1 MADPTQIT
9 QQQVGFA
16 PEVAPYAQDLL
27 GRAAAMQDIPYQAY
41 EGDQV
46 AQFSPLQ
53 QQSYDYASQLT
64 SAPQMQDA
72 TAMAGLAGLG
82 GLNTQYTFN
91 PATNAFNAPATYV
104 AGTFGP
110 PNVSA
115 QSLQQYQMGPAQQ
128 VGTTNFT
135 DARIAQQYMSPYMQN
150 VTDVQM
156 QQAKRQA
163 DIAAQTQQ
171 AQAARSGAFGGGRD
185 AVMRSLGSAELQ
197 RNLANIQA
205 TGLQNAYA
213 QGMQQFTADQQRQ
226 LQAALANQQAGM
238 TTEQQNLA
246 ARLGVQQLGSQ
257 QGLQAALANQQAQLA
272 AQQAAEQSRQ
282 YGYGQQMQA
291 AGLGA
296 QYGMAANQ
304 LNAQQQQFGASLG
317 MQGLQTALSGAQQLG
332 NLGQTQYAQNV
343 GLVNLQNQLGL
354 QQQQQ
359 AQNVLNTQYQ
369 NYLNQQNYPY
379 KQMGFMSDIL
389 RGVPLTT
396 TGSTVYQ
403 AAPSALQSLTSLG
416 LGAYGLSS
424 LFGGTG
430 TGQAAKA
437 AGGSVKGYAGGGSVT
452 SREFKEYAVDN
463 VPSQMLPIVQRN
475 AQGRGDMDTYQ
486 LAMEKMAQD
495 AAIRRGVAGA
505 LPAGASVVRAA
516 GGGILAF
523 AGDEDDND
531 PQTGQLVNFPQM
543 GPADPRRVQAAD
555 KAIAEMMGFE
565 PSSLTADESNTLWQG
580 YFDRAKKALGPNEAA
595 EGLRKYYAGAE
606 DERMQALAQGKGLAA
621 LEAAGAILQPG
632 GFMRG
637 LGAAGSAFAKSYGQ
651 SLRADAAAKR
661 SNAIAQY
668 HLADSERK
676 ERAGLM
682 KEADTALAA
691 YKANK
696 KDADKF
702 EFDKRRYAADANVKL
717 VRETRQLKGAGAGAG
732 PKPLKINE
740 QLAAAE
746 TAYENDPSEKNLKNV
761 TALRRAVAQTKT
773 TDVGTTKA
781 DLTREGRISSE
792 DKSVQAAMKS
802 FKYDPAYLEAKQAG
816 PDEAERVWNAELARQ
831 RSIYRGPAGGGAG
844 EQKSPK
850 GDKVPRVIKLD

>member
-41 EGDQV
+41 EGDQI

-64 SAPQMQDA
+64 SAPQLQDA

-82 GLNTQYTFN
+82 GLNTQYTFQ
-91 PATNAFNAPATYV
+91 PAAF
-104 AGTFGP
+104 
-110 PNVSA
+110 SA
-115 QSLQQYQMGPAQQ
+115 EAAKGL
-128 VGTTNFT
+128 
-135 DARIAQQYMSPYMQN
+135 MSPYMQN
-150 VTDVQM
+150 VVDVQQ

-185 AVMRSLGSAELQ
+185 AIMRSQANAELQ
-197 RNLANIQA
+197 RNLQGIQA
-205 TGLQNAYA
+205 TGLQNAFQNA
-213 QGMQQFTADQQRQ
+213 QQQFNTQ
-226 LQAALANQQAGM
+226 
-238 TTEQQNLA
+238 
-246 ARLGVQQLGSQ
+246 
-257 QGLQAALANQQAQLA
+257 
-272 AQQAAEQSRQ
+272 
-282 YGYGQQMQA
+282 
-291 AGLGA
+291 
-296 QYGMAANQ
+296 NQ

-343 GLVNLQNQLGL
+343 GLVGLQNQLGL

-463 VPSQMLPIVQRN
+463 VPSQLLPTVQRN

-523 AGDEDDND
+523 NGEEGSVVPTATTDESFLAALAGAQGEGG
-531 PQTGQLVNFPQM
+531 QTVEIG
-543 GPADPRRVQAAD
+543 D
-555 KAIAEMMGFE
+555 KALYGDA
-565 PSSLTADESNTLWQG
+565 SRAALLTARKIADLKEEGYSPEQIDAMTKRYYDMYRTMGGDSPYGKLQAYLDET
-580 YFDRAKKALGPNEAA
+580 RAG
-595 EGLRKYYAGAE
+595 GAE
-606 DERMQALAQGKGLAA
+606 NMRQAKGLAA
-621 LEAAGAILQPG
+621 LKAASAVLQPG
-632 GFMRG
+632 GTMRG
-637 LGAAGSAFAKSYGQ
+637 LGAAGAAFGESYGKALQ
-651 SLRADAAAKR
+651 ADQAEKR
-661 SNAIAQY
+661 SLAQMQF
-668 HLADSERK
+668 HLDDAQRK
-676 ERAGLM
+676 ERMGLTKDAM
-682 KEADTALAA
+682 AATAAA
-691 YKANK
+691 VKAK
-696 KDADKF
+696 KDVYTSNINKLKAQGDLEAKI
-702 EFDKRRYAADANVKL
+702 ATAN
-717 VRETRQLKGAGAGAG
+717 RPIRIGGAGAGE
-732 PKPLKINE
+732 KPLKINE

-816 PDEAERVWNAELARQ
+816 PDEAERVWNAELERQ

-844 EQKSPK
+844 EQKTPK
-850 GDKVPRVIKLD
+850 AAPKILKFNAKGELIPS

>member
-64 SAPQMQDA
+64 SAPQLQDA

-82 GLNTQYTFN
+82 GLNTQYTFQ
-91 PATNAFNAPATYV
+91 PAAF
-104 AGTFGP
+104 
-110 PNVSA
+110 SA
-115 QSLQQYQMGPAQQ
+115 EAAKGL
-128 VGTTNFT
+128 
-135 DARIAQQYMSPYMQN
+135 MSPYMQN
-150 VTDVQM
+150 VVDVQQ

-185 AVMRSLGSAELQ
+185 AIMRSQANAELQ
-197 RNLANIQA
+197 RNLQGIQA
-205 TGLQNAYA
+205 TGLQNAFQNA
-213 QGMQQFTADQQRQ
+213 QQQFNTQ
-226 LQAALANQQAGM
+226 
-238 TTEQQNLA
+238 
-246 ARLGVQQLGSQ
+246 
-257 QGLQAALANQQAQLA
+257 
-272 AQQAAEQSRQ
+272 
-282 YGYGQQMQA
+282 
-291 AGLGA
+291 
-296 QYGMAANQ
+296 NQ

-463 VPSQMLPIVQRN
+463 VPSQLLPTVQRN

-495 AAIRRGVAGA
+495 AAIRRGVSGA

-516 GGGILAF
+516 GGGIIAF

-543 GPADPRRVQAAD
+543 GPADPRRVTAAD

-580 YFDRAKKALGPNEAA
+580 YLDRAKKALGPNEAA

-606 DERMQALAQGKGLAA
+606 DERMQALSQGKGLAA
-621 LEAAGAILQPG
+621 LEAASAILQPG

-816 PDEAERVWNAELARQ
+816 PDEAERVWNAELERQ

>member
-64 SAPQMQDA
+64 SAPQLQDA

-82 GLNTQYTFN
+82 GLNTQYTFQ
-91 PATNAFNAPATYV
+91 PAAF
-104 AGTFGP
+104 
-110 PNVSA
+110 SA
-115 QSLQQYQMGPAQQ
+115 EAAKGL
-128 VGTTNFT
+128 
-135 DARIAQQYMSPYMQN
+135 MSPYMQN
-150 VTDVQM
+150 VVDVQQ

-185 AVMRSLGSAELQ
+185 AIMRSQANAELQ
-197 RNLANIQA
+197 RNLQGIQA
-205 TGLQNAYA
+205 TGLQNAFQNA
-213 QGMQQFTADQQRQ
+213 QQQFNTQ
-226 LQAALANQQAGM
+226 
-238 TTEQQNLA
+238 
-246 ARLGVQQLGSQ
+246 
-257 QGLQAALANQQAQLA
+257 
-272 AQQAAEQSRQ
+272 
-282 YGYGQQMQA
+282 
-291 AGLGA
+291 
-296 QYGMAANQ
+296 NQ

-463 VPSQMLPIVQRN
+463 VPSQLLPTVQRN

-495 AAIRRGVAGA
+495 AAIRRGVSGA

-516 GGGILAF
+516 GGGIIAF

-543 GPADPRRVQAAD
+543 GPADPRRVTAAD

-580 YFDRAKKALGPNEAA
+580 YLDRAKKALGPNEAA

-606 DERMQALAQGKGLAA
+606 DERMQALSQGKGLAA
-621 LEAAGAILQPG
+621 LEAASAILQPG

-691 YKANK
+691 YKANM

-816 PDEAERVWNAELARQ
+816 PDEAERVWNAELERQ
-831 RSIYRGPAGGGAG
+831 RSIYRGPAGGAG
-844 EQKSPK
+844 EQKTPK
-850 GDKVPRVIKLD
+850 AAPKILKFNAKGEQVPG

>member
-64 SAPQMQDA
+64 SAPQLQDA

-82 GLNTQYTFN
+82 GLNTQYTFQ
-91 PATNAFNAPATYV
+91 PAAF
-104 AGTFGP
+104 
-110 PNVSA
+110 SA
-115 QSLQQYQMGPAQQ
+115 EAAKGL
-128 VGTTNFT
+128 
-135 DARIAQQYMSPYMQN
+135 MSPYMQN
-150 VTDVQM
+150 VVEVQQ

-185 AVMRSLGSAELQ
+185 AIMRSQANAELQ
-197 RNLANIQA
+197 RNLQGIQA
-205 TGLQNAYA
+205 TGLQNAFQNA
-213 QGMQQFTADQQRQ
+213 QQQFNTQ
-226 LQAALANQQAGM
+226 
-238 TTEQQNLA
+238 
-246 ARLGVQQLGSQ
+246 
-257 QGLQAALANQQAQLA
+257 
-272 AQQAAEQSRQ
+272 
-282 YGYGQQMQA
+282 
-291 AGLGA
+291 
-296 QYGMAANQ
+296 NQ

-463 VPSQMLPIVQRN
+463 VPSQLLPTVQRN

-505 LPAGASVVRAA
+505 LPAGVSVVRAA
-516 GGGILAF
+516 GGGIIAF

-543 GPADPRRVQAAD
+543 GPADSRRVAAAD

-580 YFDRAKKALGPNEAA
+580 YLDRAKKALGPNEAA

-606 DERMQALAQGKGLAA
+606 DERMQALSQGKGLAA
-621 LEAAGAILQPG
+621 LEAASAILQPG

-691 YKANK
+691 YKANM

-816 PDEAERVWNAELARQ
+816 PDEAERVWNAELERQ
-831 RSIYRGPAGGGAG
+831 RSIYREPAGGGAG
-844 EQKSPK
+844 EQKTPK
-850 GDKVPRVIKLD
+850 GGKVTPIKLD